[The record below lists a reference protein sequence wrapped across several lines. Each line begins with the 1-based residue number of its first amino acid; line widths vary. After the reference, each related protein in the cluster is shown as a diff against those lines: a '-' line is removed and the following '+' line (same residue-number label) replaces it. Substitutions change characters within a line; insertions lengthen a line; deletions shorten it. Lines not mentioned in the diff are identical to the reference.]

1 MTNKA
6 FAGLQINGVTE
17 DAETGSLVASAG
29 DINGDGIDDILIRS
43 SNDEDGRLFDD
54 VYIVYGTDTDFDAT
68 LDLDKLDAIQNLLF
82 REKGGD
88 QDERIDNDTQR
99 KTRTGNQKC
108 LGSHRHRLP
117 SFLEFCFIFG
127 PLGRPFG
134 SVNDKGNPIS

>member
-1 MTNKA
+1 MTTQAFAGLQNDSFSRDYDADPSVTSTNKA

-68 LDLDKLDAIQNLLF
+68 LDLDKLD
-82 REKGGD
+82 GD
-88 QDERIDNDTQR
+88 NGFKI
-99 KTRTGNQKC
+99 TGVS
-108 LGSHRHRLP
+108 LGSNR
-117 SFLEFCFIFG
+117 SFTAASAIFA
-127 PLGRPFG
+127 
-134 SVNDKGNPIS
+134 